1 MTKPTGRDR
10 RYSPLTV
17 RRGFLVIGLILSV
30 AVAANQLWVAG
41 LYQRSSIDSFNQ
53 QLGKALSV
61 LVVERIVKEY
71 PKIVNPI
78 ADQWSRYAGIVES
91 VTADDPETVGLNL
104 DSLHQEAPIVED
116 VILPVSLNIYRKD
129 LTLLASDSEGSGASI
144 IADPAVRDML
154 AARSVADQRQNA
166 AFLWRTESGRPVYS
180 TIVPIGGFRVAGFLE
195 IVTDPLPVLTGLETA
210 FSGDVAVLD
219 SGGTTLLD
227 LPFAEPAGEGD
238 TGEGDAGAPPQLDT
252 IAATVPATAGGDWAT
267 VTLTRD
273 IGDFVASTN
282 ALRNKAL
289 RMLLVVGV
297 VSWLVGWL
305 LLRLVAF
312 SKLRQFASAMDR
324 ISQGETAVE
333 PPRTGR
339 DELGTM
345 AVALERLRDG
355 VAQVFG
361 LRQMIETS
369 PTPTVLVG
377 LDGEVRY
384 ANVAAGGFAEQHG
397 LGPVEEGSNAD
408 LFEIGEPFAAI
419 LADPSGEPLRQ
430 HEARIGETLVSLSVE
445 PVRQADGSVDAVMM
459 TWRDV
464 TAETADKRLAQQ
476 MMDEVRQVAEL
487 VAREAL
493 TLKSLSERL
502 SRQSSTTIE
511 QSVGVGEIAQSGSRN
526 AGMVAGGSEELAD
539 SIKEISQQIARSASA
554 ASDAVAK
561 LGDADR
567 TVADLQ
573 EATGEID
580 QIVELIVGIANQTKL
595 LALNATI
602 EAARAGEAGKG
613 FAVVASEVKKL
624 ASETGNATERIAAA
638 VANIRGR
645 LDGTVA
651 VFGDLRTFVD
661 SVGSSQ
667 NIIAAAVEE
676 QNAMSTDISRNIAE
690 IAEGSDRIAAM
701 VGSVSDE
708 AKTTGSI
715 AEDLQTASRGLA
727 DEAQSLTERLTA
739 HQRREVA

>member
-41 LYQRSSIDSFNQ
+41 LYQRSSIDSFND

-71 PKIVNPI
+71 PKVINPI

-91 VTADDPETVGLNL
+91 VTADDPETVRLNL

-116 VILPVSLNIYRKD
+116 VILPVSMNIYRKD
-129 LTLLASDSEGSGASI
+129 LTLLASDSEGSGASV

-166 AFLWRTESGRPVYS
+166 SFLWRTESGRPVYS

-219 SGGTTLLD
+219 AGGATLLD
-227 LPFAEPAGEGD
+227 LPFAEPAE
-238 TGEGDAGAPPQLDT
+238 EGDAGPPPQLDT

-282 ALRNKAL
+282 ALRDKAL
-289 RMLLVVGV
+289 KMLLVVGV
-297 VSWLVGWL
+297 VSWLIGWL

-312 SKLRQFASAMDR
+312 SKLRQFANAMDR

-377 LDGEVRY
+377 LDGDVRY
-384 ANVAAGGFAEQHG
+384 ANVAAGRFAEQHG
-397 LGPVEEGSNAD
+397 LGQVEEGSNAD

-419 LADPSGEPLRQ
+419 LADPSGEPVRQ
-430 HEARIGETLVSLSVE
+430 HEARIGETLVSLSLE

-502 SRQSSTTIE
+502 SQQSTATIE

-690 IAEGSDRIAAM
+690 IAEGSDRIAVM
-701 VGSVSDE
+701 VSSVSDE